1 VIVDMDDEVGGAGTM
16 RVLVSADGRERMED
30 VTDEEAL
37 REYQGP
43 GPRATHRD
51 THGFEDVGE
60 GCVVVWEALEALKE
74 TDEALEVVVDAELL
88 VKVEDGVEAD
98 EGAADEDGF

>member
-1 VIVDMDDEVGGAGTM
+1 M
-16 RVLVSADGRERMED
+16 
-30 VTDEEAL
+30 
-37 REYQGP
+37 
-43 GPRATHRD
+43 
-51 THGFEDVGE
+51 
-60 GCVVVWEALEALKE
+60 VVWEALEALKE

>member
-1 VIVDMDDEVGGAGTM
+1 MKRRYVSI
-16 RVLVSADGRERMED
+16 RVRGRGLLTEIL
-30 VTDEEAL
+30 TAL
-37 REYQGP
+37 KM
-43 GPRATHRD
+43 
-51 THGFEDVGE
+51 FGE